1 MLINQLGD
9 EEYLQNTIT
18 PGEGRGD
25 VDATAYKSRQML
37 RIWEPSDRL
46 RVHLYAQTCSAL
58 GSTVVSQMG
67 HQPGPHRKN
76 IGEQKENV
84 VVSPIFEVLL
94 PTPFV
99 SS

>member
-1 MLINQLGD
+1 MLFDPLGD
-9 EEYLQNTIT
+9 EEYLQNTTI
-18 PGEGRGD
+18 PWEGRGD

-37 RIWEPSDRL
+37 RIWGRSDRL
-46 RVHLYAQTCSAL
+46 SVHLYAQTCFAL

-76 IGEQKENV
+76 IGEQNN
-84 VVSPIFEVLL
+84 FEVLL
-94 PTPFV
+94 PTPFD